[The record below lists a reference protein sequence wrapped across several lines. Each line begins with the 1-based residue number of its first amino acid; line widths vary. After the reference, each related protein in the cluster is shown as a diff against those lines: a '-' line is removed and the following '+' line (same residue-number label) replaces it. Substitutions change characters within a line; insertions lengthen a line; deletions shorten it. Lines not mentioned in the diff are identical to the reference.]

1 MDFTLTTP
9 ALLFPAISLLLLAY
23 TNRFTV
29 LAGLLRELDGRYRQD
44 PEEHIFLQIRNL
56 QKRIGIIRSM
66 QIYGVLSFLGCVL
79 SMFLLFQ
86 GQVLA
91 GEWVFSGAL
100 FLLLVSLG
108 LSLLEAHISV
118 KALNL
123 QLQDLLDVKKTP
135 QKKE

>member
-86 GQVLA
+86 GQVLV

>member
-1 MDFTLTTP
+1 VDFTLTTP

-86 GQVLA
+86 GQVLV

>member
-1 MDFTLTTP
+1 
-9 ALLFPAISLLLLAY
+9 LAY

-135 QKKE
+135 QKKG